1 MKYIFRTQIFLILL
15 VLGCSK
21 SPEPQSGA
29 PSATQTAQAPAAVDK
44 STLGSIFGTISFK
57 GAAPK
62 LPALDLSADPACPP
76 DPQPQDVIVIKNGH
90 LANVFVY
97 IKSGLPKGSYPL
109 PAQPAV
115 LDQKGCR
122 YVPHVMGL
130 MVGQRFEVRN
140 SDNAEHNVH
149 PMPKHNSEWN
159 ESQNPHGQPIVK
171 TFQHPEMMMP
181 VQCNQH
187 PWMEMYVNVLEHPFF
202 AVSNEDGSFQ
212 IKDLPPGEYT
222 VTAVHEKFGEQ
233 SMQVTVAPK
242 QSASAHFAFSG
253 AAK

>member
-1 MKYIFRTQIFLILL
+1 VI
-15 VLGCSK
+15 
-21 SPEPQSGA
+21 
-29 PSATQTAQAPAAVDK
+29 QTAQAPAPVDK

-76 DPQPQDVIVIKNGH
+76 DPQPQDVVVIKNGH

-130 MVGQRFEVRN
+130 MAGQRFEVRN

>member
-1 MKYIFRTQIFLILL
+1 M
-15 VLGCSK
+15 
-21 SPEPQSGA
+21 
-29 PSATQTAQAPAAVDK
+29 DK

-76 DPQPQDVIVIKNGH
+76 DPQPQDVVVIKNGH

-130 MVGQRFEVRN
+130 MAGQRFEVRN

>member
-15 VLGCSK
+15 VVGCSK

-29 PSATQTAQAPAAVDK
+29 PSAIQTAQAPAPVDK

-76 DPQPQDVIVIKNGH
+76 DPQPQDVVVIKNGH

-130 MVGQRFEVRN
+130 MAGQRFEVRN